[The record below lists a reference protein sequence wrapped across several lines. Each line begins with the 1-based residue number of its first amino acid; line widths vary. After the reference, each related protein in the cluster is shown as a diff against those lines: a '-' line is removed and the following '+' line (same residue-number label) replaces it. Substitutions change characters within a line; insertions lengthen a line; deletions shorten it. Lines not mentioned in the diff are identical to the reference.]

1 MLKRIWLKIKNI
13 VYQLKMFFMLPLHL
27 HNHIIEMNKIEN
39 SIRFIMSDTS
49 NFNQE
54 VSRIKRSLES
64 QNNLLI
70 GISEK
75 LDKIYNKLK

>member
-1 MLKRIWLKIKNI
+1 
-13 VYQLKMFFMLPLHL
+13 
-27 HNHIIEMNKIEN
+27 MNKIEN